1 MPKNVQKAKDLKGLF
16 IFHDEHHGV
25 VYYDV
30 FSRNGYILTNQDVK
44 WYTISIAFLPL
55 AVILLYGLVQLKFDM
70 LLAICVAVIFYILT
84 QILFRVLFLYKLPCV
99 ENYSIQKRKHI
110 IDNLSDTY
118 SKPRLIALI
127 ILLLALAILMSI
139 YVYTSEFTG
148 VTLVALWIIV
158 LITCIFTIMVAI
170 ALKRK
175 K

>member
-1 MPKNVQKAKDLKGLF
+1 MPKRVQKAKDLKGLF
-16 IFHDEHHGV
+16 IFHDENHGV
-25 VYYDV
+25 VYYDF

-55 AVILLYGLVQLKFDM
+55 AVILLYGLVQLQFDM
-70 LLAICVAVIFYILT
+70 LVAICIAATFYIVA

-99 ENYSIQKRKHI
+99 ENYSIKKKKRVV
-110 IDNLSDTY
+110 DNLADTY
-118 SKPRLIALI
+118 SKPRLIALVV
-127 ILLLALAILMSI
+127 LLLALAVLMSI

-148 VTLVALWIIV
+148 VTLIALWIIV
-158 LITCIFTIMVAI
+158 LITYVFTIMVAI